1 MTAIFGQFG
10 DAPSS
15 FLVAAAARDVVAIR
29 SSMALEPVGAASDH
43 ATADLISTTGIGG
56 SSELSYLR
64 RFRSAGAVISRLCV
78 RDQSYNGGRHQRDP
92 TGRGKSPQAVS

>member
-43 ATADLISTTGIGG
+43 ATADLISTTGIGAV
-56 SSELSYLR
+56 R
-64 RFRSAGAVISRLCV
+64 NCPICAGF
-78 RDQSYNGGRHQRDP
+78 DP
-92 TGRGKSPQAVS
+92 RAP

>member
-29 SSMALEPVGAASDH
+29 SSMALETSWSGFRSCNSRPDLYNRNRGQFGTVLSEPVS
-43 ATADLISTTGIGG
+43 IGG
-56 SSELSYLR
+56 R
-64 RFRSAGAVISRLCV
+64 RDFTLMCARPKL
-78 RDQSYNGGRHQRDP
+78 
-92 TGRGKSPQAVS
+92 